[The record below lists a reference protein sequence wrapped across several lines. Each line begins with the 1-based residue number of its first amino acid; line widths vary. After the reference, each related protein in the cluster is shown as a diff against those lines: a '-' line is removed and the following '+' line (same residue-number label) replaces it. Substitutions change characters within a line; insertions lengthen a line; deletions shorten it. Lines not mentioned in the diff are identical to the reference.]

1 MYFSDCP
8 VLYIELLFEA
18 GVQGIVVSEV
28 AVSLAEV
35 EMAVSGGEGGADQL
49 MSVSV
54 RSPAAR
60 EVGTQLSD

>member
-8 VLYIELLFEA
+8 ILYIELLLEA

-35 EMAVSGGEGGADQL
+35 EMAVPGGEGGADQL